1 MIRKI
6 NLAYCNAGKDDG
18 VPTSILR
25 EVGLQNAL
33 KNISHP
39 NIQELK
45 ECQILSST
53 ESNEFCESMV
63 IKYDYEKHNLREYLT
78 SVGKSKKQ
86 IQKLMYQIL
95 EGMKKLHEV
104 GIIHRNLKP
113 DNILVSEA
121 GQVKVSDFT
130 QSRISSIPVGC
141 YTPEDPKER
150 ERSGREIKR
159 LWYRA
164 PEFLYRKPKYTFETD
179 MWSIGCLLAEMVLGE
194 PLFQGRSEIENLFN
208 IFRFTG
214 SPDKELLVEMMPS
227 DQRVQI
233 QPPNWKRIP
242 FRYIL
247 GNQKEL
253 KEIIREYIPH
263 RK

>member
-1 MIRKI
+1 M
-6 NLAYCNAGKDDG
+6 
-18 VPTSILR
+18 
-25 EVGLQNAL
+25 
-33 KNISHP
+33 
-39 NIQELK
+39 
-45 ECQILSST
+45 
-53 ESNEFCESMV
+53 
-63 IKYDYEKHNLREYLT
+63 REYMNSKKL
-78 SVGKSKKQ
+78 SKKQ
-86 IQKLMYQIL
+86 IQMFLYQIL
-95 EGMKKLHEV
+95 EGIKKLHEV

-113 DNILVSEA
+113 DNILVSET

-130 QSRISSIPVGC
+130 QSRMSSIPVGC

-150 ERSGREIKR
+150 DRSGREIKR

-164 PEFLYRKPKYTFETD
+164 PEFLYRKPIYTFETD
-179 MWSIGCLLAEMVLGE
+179 IWSIGCLLAEMILGE

-214 SPDKELLVEMMPS
+214 SPDKELLKEMMPN
-227 DQRVQI
+227 DQKIQI

-253 KEIIREYIPH
+253 KEMIREYIPN
-263 RK
+263 R